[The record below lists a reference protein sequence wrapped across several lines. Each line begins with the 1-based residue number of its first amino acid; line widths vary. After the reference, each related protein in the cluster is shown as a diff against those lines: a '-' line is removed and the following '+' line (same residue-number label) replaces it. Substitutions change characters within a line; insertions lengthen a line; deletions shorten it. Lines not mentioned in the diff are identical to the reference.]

1 MTDHDYYLSISI
13 EIENEPAAEMTL
25 TELERR
31 FFEEGDELEALA
43 ELEDAA

>member
-1 MTDHDYYLSISI
+1 MTDNDYYLSISI
-13 EIENEPAAEMTL
+13 EIDPPAEMTL